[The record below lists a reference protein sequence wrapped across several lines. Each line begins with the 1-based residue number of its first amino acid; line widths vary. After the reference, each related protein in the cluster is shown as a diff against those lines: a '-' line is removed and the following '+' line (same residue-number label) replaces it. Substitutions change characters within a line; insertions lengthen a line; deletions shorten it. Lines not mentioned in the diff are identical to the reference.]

1 MTNRDTQDVLM
12 GKLLDI
18 EQVGDENHELVMKS
32 LEALTDIIEALH
44 KRLSALEVK
53 ANER

>member
-32 LEALTDIIEALH
+32 IEALTDIIEALH
-44 KRLSALEVK
+44 KRVIALEAKV
-53 ANER
+53 NER